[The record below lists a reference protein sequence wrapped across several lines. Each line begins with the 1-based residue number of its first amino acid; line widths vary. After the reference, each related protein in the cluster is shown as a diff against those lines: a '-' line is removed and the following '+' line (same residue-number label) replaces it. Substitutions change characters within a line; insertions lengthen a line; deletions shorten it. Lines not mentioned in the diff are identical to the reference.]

1 MLRVI
6 SSDGGSM
13 RELASASAPM
23 ELQPLWGAA
32 WSPDDRYVYFARQP
46 DEKSAYEL
54 FRVPVAGGP
63 AESMGLKV
71 EDLRDLDIAPDG
83 TRIAFSIGAV
93 SRPEI
98 WAIKGFLPGK

>member
-6 SSDGGSM
+6 ASDGGPM
-13 RELASASAPM
+13 RELARVSAPM

-32 WSPDDRYVYFARQP
+32 WSPDDRFVYFARRP
-46 DEKSAYEL
+46 DGKSPYEL
-54 FRVPVAGGP
+54 LRVPAAGGTV
-63 AESMGLKV
+63 ESMGLKV

-93 SRPEI
+93 SRQEI